1 MAAVTITRQRFSIF
15 GDRRV
20 KMYQVNI
27 ANTGDQLTTAQLTAF
42 RNIDIALA
50 DAAGTVVVNT
60 SFTAGGGGPITFNY
74 SGGGAQNTVDVL
86 VVGK

>member
-1 MAAVTITRQRFSIF
+1 MAAVTIARQRFAIF

-20 KMYQVNI
+20 KFFQVNI
-27 ANTGDQLTTAQLTAF
+27 NATGDQLTTAQLQAF
-42 RNIDIALA
+42 RNIDMAIA

-74 SGGGAQNTVDVL
+74 SGGGSQNTVDVL
-86 VVGK
+86 VIGK